1 VQGNLLTKIRFL
13 ETSTSR
19 ADRLL
24 IAGIVA
30 GIVMFWLLVMAL
42 VMRLAAAVG

>member
-1 VQGNLLTKIRFL
+1 MLGNPLTNTRWL
-13 ETSTSR
+13 GSSTSR

-30 GIVMFWLLVMAL
+30 GIAIFWLLVVGFVL
-42 VMRLAAAVG
+42 RLAAALS

>member
-1 VQGNLLTKIRFL
+1 MVGNPFSKTRFL
-13 ETSTSR
+13 GASTSR

-30 GIVMFWLLVMAL
+30 GVALFWLVAVTL
-42 VMRLAAAVG
+42 VMRLAAALG